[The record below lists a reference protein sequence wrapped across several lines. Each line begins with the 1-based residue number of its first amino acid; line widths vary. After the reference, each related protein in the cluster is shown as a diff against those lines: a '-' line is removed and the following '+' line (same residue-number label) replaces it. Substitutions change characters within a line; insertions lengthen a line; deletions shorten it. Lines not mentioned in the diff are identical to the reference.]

1 MRKKRLLNK
10 KMYILNKNKGEIN
23 RKTDTNC
30 AQSQDRS

>member
-23 RKTDTNC
+23 SKTNINC
-30 AQSQDRS
+30 A